1 MRPTETLSREHALVI
16 LVTKEAEQEVRYM
29 RDTGEY
35 RKEEVGELV
44 DFFEF
49 FTEACHDP
57 KEERLLFAR
66 LCKRGLSRDTGILA
80 QFYREHE
87 EFTTRLRDIEQWLR
101 KDKKDGPLDVG
112 ELADQLEAY
121 LNLMRSHVAR
131 ENEHL
136 FALADGM
143 LTDEDQEELERAFE
157 AVESEEVAEG
167 IHEKYS
173 SSPVSWPARPPRP
186 CSRNRKFPRLVLDAA
201 EREVESTRT
210 TGHLNVENI
219 DGLVDSSTSSPPSAT
234 SPRRGSCC
242 STSWLSAASASRTA
256 CWPSCS
262 RSTAT
267 CAIAWS
273 PWRVMWVRRAVADAS
288 R

>member
-1 MRPTETLSREHALVI
+1 MRPTETLSREHTLVI

-44 DFFEF
+44 EFFEF

-101 KDKKDGPLDVG
+101 KDKKEGPLDVA
-112 ELADQLEAY
+112 ELAEQLDAY

-143 LTDEDQEELERAFE
+143 LTDEDQEELERAFD
-157 AVESEEVAEG
+157 AVESEEVSEG

-173 SSPVSWPARPPRP
+173 ELARLLAGRP
-186 CSRNRKFPRLVLDAA
+186 TETLQKEHKICSLVLDAA
-201 EREVESTRT
+201 EREIESIRT
-210 TGHLNVENI
+210 TGHLNVENV
-219 DGLVDSSTSSPPSAT
+219 DGLVDFFHFFTTECT

-242 STSWLSAASASRTA
+242 SASWLSAA
-256 CWPSCS
+256 
-262 RSTAT
+262 
-267 CAIAWS
+267 
-273 PWRVMWVRRAVADAS
+273 
-288 R
+288 